1 MTPLPQ
7 PRELKT
13 KIVCTLGPA
22 VESVSA
28 IQTLVKAGM
37 TVARLNFSH
46 GTLEEHK
53 KAVESVRAVAE
64 ALDKPVGI
72 LVDIPGAKY
81 RTGSI
86 EKGHLD
92 FEPGDQVI
100 LSSRPTFKPGE
111 KAIPVVPPGIHRDAV
126 PGNRILLA
134 DGIVALQVIRVD
146 GDDAICEAL
155 TPGKIT
161 KGRGVSTPGV
171 PPSQP
176 FPDEKARRALSFAA
190 EHQADFIALSTVTST
205 QQITVAREILG
216 GLDYR
221 GAIFSKIERAEAIAD
236 QKSILAA
243 SDGIMIARGDL
254 GTEVPL
260 ARVPILQKEL
270 IRACNHLGKPVITAT
285 QMLESMMTHP
295 SPTRAEVA
303 DVANAVFDGTDALM
317 LSGETSIGKYP
328 IQAVEVMAEV
338 AVETEAALPYDSM
351 LVEKRQHLER
361 QTDDAIA
368 YDACQTAHQ
377 LNAALIVAFTESG
390 STAHRVSK
398 YRPRTPILALTPNR
412 QTQQSLALTWGVQ
425 PVITGAIKQ
434 VDDFFER
441 AQQGASNFPG
451 VSRGD
456 CVVLVAGL
464 PIGVPGGTNLLRV
477 LTIE

>member
-1 MTPLPQ
+1 MTPSPQ
-7 PRELKT
+7 PQGLKT

-22 VESVSA
+22 VESIEA
-28 IQTLVKAGM
+28 IQALVEAGM

-46 GTLEEHK
+46 GTLAEHT
-53 KAVESVRAVAE
+53 KAVESVRAIAR
-64 ALDKPVGI
+64 AKDKPVGI
-72 LVDIPGAKY
+72 LVDVPGAKY
-81 RTGSI
+81 RTGPI
-86 EKGHLD
+86 EDGHID
-92 FEPGDQVI
+92 FDSGDRVV
-100 LSSRPTFKPGE
+100 LSSRQTLEPGE
-111 KAIPVVPPGIHRDAV
+111 KTIPVQTPGIHRDAV
-126 PGNRILLA
+126 PKNRILLA
-134 DGIVALQVIRVD
+134 DGIVALRVIRVD
-146 GDDAICEAL
+146 GEDAVCEAL
-155 TPGKIT
+155 TPGRIT

-171 PPSQP
+171 LPSQP
-176 FPDEKARRALSFAA
+176 FPDEKAERALSFAA
-190 EHQADFIALSTVTST
+190 EHRADFVALSTVTST
-205 QQITVAREILG
+205 EQIAVAREILG
-216 GLDYR
+216 RRDFQ
-221 GAIFSKIERAEAIAD
+221 GAVFSKIERAEAIEEQD
-236 QKSILAA
+236 SILAA

-285 QMLESMMTHP
+285 QMLESMMAHP

-328 IQAVEVMAEV
+328 VEAVEVMAEV

-351 LVEKRQHLER
+351 LVEKREHLES

-368 YDACQTAHQ
+368 YGACQTAHQ

-412 QTQQSLALTWGVQ
+412 QTQRSLTLSWGVQ
-425 PVITGAIKQ
+425 PVITGAIEQ

-441 AQQGASNFPG
+441 AQEGASTFPD

>member
-1 MTPLPQ
+1 MTPFPQ
-7 PRELKT
+7 PQGLKT

-22 VESVSA
+22 VESVEA
-28 IQTLVKAGM
+28 IQALVEAGM

-46 GTLEEHK
+46 GTLEEHT
-53 KAVESVRAVAE
+53 KAAESVRAVAR
-64 ALDKPVGI
+64 AKDKAVGI
-72 LVDIPGAKY
+72 LVDVPGARY
-81 RTGSI
+81 RTGPI
-86 EKGHLD
+86 EEGHID
-92 FEPGDQVI
+92 FEPGDRVV
-100 LSSRPTFKPGE
+100 LSSRQTTEPGE
-111 KAIPVVPPGIHRDAV
+111 KTIPVLPAGIHRDAV
-126 PGNRILLA
+126 PGKRILLA
-134 DGIVALQVIRVD
+134 DGIVALQVIGVE
-146 GDDAICEAL
+146 GEEVVCEAL
-155 TPGKIT
+155 TPGRIT

-171 PPSQP
+171 LPSQP
-176 FPDEKARRALSFAA
+176 FPDEKAQQALYFAA
-190 EHQADFIALSTVTST
+190 EHEADFVALSTVTST
-205 QQITVAREILG
+205 KQIAAAREILAKR
-216 GLDYR
+216 DYR
-221 GAIFSKIERAEAIAD
+221 GAIFSKIERAEAIAA
-236 QKSILAA
+236 QESILAV

-260 ARVPILQKEL
+260 ARIPILQKDL
-270 IRACNHLGKPVITAT
+270 IGACNHLGKPVITAT
-285 QMLESMMTHP
+285 QMLESMMAHP

-328 IQAVEVMAEV
+328 VEAVKVMAEV
-338 AVETEAALPYDSM
+338 ALETEAALPYDSI
-351 LVEKRQHLER
+351 LVEKREHLER

-412 QTQQSLALTWGVQ
+412 QTQQSLTLSWGVQ

-441 AQQGASNFPG
+441 AQQGARTFPG
-451 VSRGD
+451 ITRGD

>member
-1 MTPLPQ
+1 MTPSPQ
-7 PRELKT
+7 PLALKT

-22 VESVSA
+22 VESVET
-28 IQTLVKAGM
+28 IQALVEAGM

-46 GTLEEHK
+46 GTLEEHT
-53 KAVESVRAVAE
+53 KAVASVRAIAR
-64 ALDKPVGI
+64 AQDKAVGI
-72 LVDIPGAKY
+72 LVDVPGSKY
-81 RTGSI
+81 RTGPI
-86 EKGHLD
+86 EEGLID
-92 FEPGDQVI
+92 FEAGDRVL
-100 LSSRPTFKPGE
+100 LSSRQTLEPGE
-111 KAIPVVPPGIHRDAV
+111 KTIPVLPPGIHRDAV
-126 PGNRILLA
+126 PRNRILLA
-134 DGIVALQVIRVD
+134 DGIVALRVISVD
-146 GDDAICEAL
+146 GEEVVCEAL
-155 TPGKIT
+155 TPGRIT

-171 PPSQP
+171 LPSQP
-176 FPDEKARRALSFAA
+176 FPDEKAQRALNFAA
-190 EHQADFIALSTVTST
+190 DHQADFVALSTVTST
-205 QQITVAREILG
+205 RQIAVAREILVKRN
-216 GLDYR
+216 YQ

-236 QKSILAA
+236 QESILAA

-260 ARVPILQKEL
+260 ARVPILQKDL

-285 QMLESMMTHP
+285 QMLESMMAHP

-328 IQAVEVMAEV
+328 VEAVKVMAEI
-338 AVETEAALPYDSM
+338 AVEAEAALPYDSI
-351 LVEKRQHLER
+351 LVDKREYLER

-377 LNAALIVAFTESG
+377 LKAALIVAFTESG

-412 QTQQSLALTWGVQ
+412 QTQQSLTLSWGVQ

-434 VDDFFER
+434 VDDFFDR
-441 AQQGASNFPG
+441 AQQAASIFPG

-456 CVVLVAGL
+456 CLVLVAGL
-464 PIGVPGGTNLLRV
+464 PIGVSGGTNLLRV
-477 LTIE
+477 LTID